1 MGGKLKT
8 ECEDI

>member
-8 ECEDI
+8 ECEDT